1 MIKKG
6 AAILAFAV
14 VLWGSMIFV
23 SSAIDVSVGNSFY
36 IDVGVGD
43 SLYIDVTVGDFYH
56 ELGVDVSD
64 PSGGDTN
71 VTFDKGYIQTHV
83 MEVTPGQRF
92 KGVVKDAG
100 KLKKA
105 GGPSGI
111 KNGTPVEIHCKEKG
125 KFRMTFPDPSSK

>member
-1 MIKKG
+1 MLKKG

-14 VLWGSMIFV
+14 VLWGSMISV
-23 SSAIDVSVGNSFY
+23 SSAIDVTVGDGLY
-36 IDVGVGD
+36 VDVG
-43 SLYIDVTVGDFYH
+43 VGDFYH

-71 VTFDKGYIQTHV
+71 VTFDKGYIQTPV

-125 KFRMTFPDPSSK
+125 KFRMTFPDPS